1 MRKTLLV
8 LLALL
13 LAACGPAA
21 GLTVSEPWS
30 HPGLAGGNGGVFF
43 VIENPGD
50 ADTLLSAASDAAG
63 AVELHRTVMDGDVMH
78 MQPQPSIAVPAGG
91 DLAFEPGG
99 LHVMLIG
106 LQSDLVAGESFELE
120 LNFEKA
126 GRIVLQVEVRQP

>member
-1 MRKTLLV
+1 MRKAFLV

-30 HPGLAGGNGGVFF
+30 HPALAGGNGGVFF